1 MDLGEIYLIFGIFH
15 IIHITH
21 IIHIIHIIIIIIIY
35 KFIINYI
42 YIYILIMG
50 VFFSNLMGG
59 AMYQQSRDDFDNSC
73 HLLNSLI
80 LEENNN
86 KEFEI
91 IKKEIFNKKREII
104 NLNNLFNQIESNDK
118 PNKLIINDFYNINN
132 NLIELKTK
140 LFKMR
145 LEKIINTKNFSQNE
159 INEFLKQNLFFINNK
174 RKQIIDY
181 LNNINFNEIDIND
194 EILNKVYMDL
204 NNLFIEYQ
212 ITKKIYESCN
222 I

>member
-1 MDLGEIYLIFGIFH
+1 
-15 IIHITH
+15 
-21 IIHIIHIIIIIIIY
+21 
-35 KFIINYI
+35 
-42 YIYILIMG
+42 MG

>member
-1 MDLGEIYLIFGIFH
+1 
-15 IIHITH
+15 
-21 IIHIIHIIIIIIIY
+21 
-35 KFIINYI
+35 
-42 YIYILIMG
+42 MG

-159 INEFLKQNLFFINNK
+159 INEFLK
-174 RKQIIDY
+174 
-181 LNNINFNEIDIND
+181 
-194 EILNKVYMDL
+194 
-204 NNLFIEYQ
+204 
-212 ITKKIYESCN
+212 TKSIFY
-222 I
+222 

>member
-118 PNKLIINDFYNINN
+118 PNKLIINDFYNVNN

-159 INEFLKQNLFFINNK
+159 INDFLKQNLFFINNK

>member
-1 MDLGEIYLIFGIFH
+1 MGNIFSLLIGQSMYL
-15 IIHITH
+15 
-21 IIHIIHIIIIIIIY
+21 
-35 KFIINYI
+35 
-42 YIYILIMG
+42 
-50 VFFSNLMGG
+50 S
-59 AMYQQSRDDFDNSC
+59 SRDDFDNSC
-73 HLLNSLI
+73 NLLNSLI
-80 LEENNN
+80 IEENN
-86 KEFEI
+86 KEIEI

-118 PNKLIINDFYNINN
+118 PNKIIINDFYNVNN

-159 INEFLKQNLFFINNK
+159 INDFLKQNLFLINNK
-174 RKQIIDY
+174 RKQIINY

-194 EILNKVYMDL
+194 DILNKVYNDL
-204 NNLFIEYQ
+204 YNLFIEYH
-212 ITKKIYESCN
+212 IIKKN